1 MVSPLNDFEDL
12 NFENL
17 KSFFT
22 ASLVYVPGHIRIYQE
37 EC

>member
-1 MVSPLNDFEDL
+1 MVPPLNDFEDF
-12 NFENL
+12 NFEKL

-22 ASLVYVPGHIRIYQE
+22 ASLVYVPGYIRIYQE